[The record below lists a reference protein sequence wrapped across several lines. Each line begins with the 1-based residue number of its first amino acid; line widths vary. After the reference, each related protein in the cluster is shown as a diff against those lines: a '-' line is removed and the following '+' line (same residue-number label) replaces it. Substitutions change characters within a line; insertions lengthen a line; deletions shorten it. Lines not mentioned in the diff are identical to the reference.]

1 MAGIH
6 GLGAELVLASFTSSG
21 GSTDHTIVELTNIGE
36 ITMSADDID
45 VSSLADRFKQY
56 TKGLIEPGEVAF
68 TGNYMSTDG
77 PKVLEYLASDATTA
91 EAIQRIN
98 VPGHFTMTFPGYVKG
113 FGFGIPYDGKVSM
126 SGSIKISGLA
136 TIHAST
142 ST

>member
-6 GLGAELVLASFTSSG
+6 GLGAKLVIDSTEAAS
-21 GSTDHTIVELTNIGE
+21 TITELTNIGE

-56 TKGLIEPGEVAF
+56 VKGLIEPGEAAF
-68 TGNYMSTDG
+68 TGNYDVDDG
-77 PKVLEYLASDATTA
+77 PKLLAHLASAGTTQTQQ
-91 EAIQRIN
+91 IV
-98 VPGHFTMTFPGYVKG
+98 VPGHFKMTFPGYLKG

-126 SGSIKISGLA
+126 SGTLKISGLA
-136 TIHAST
+136 TLST